1 MNTAKPAMKRIT
13 TRLMPGL
20 ATAPVR
26 YTRAAVVDLLADYE
40 DTGLSPAEIEKMKRE
55 RTAVVHCCECKRR
68 KTEDCAMQYEC
79 DCGTQCC
86 WESDNDYCSW
96 GERKEDENDE

>member
-1 MNTAKPAMKRIT
+1 MKRIT

-40 DTGLSPAEIEKMKRE
+40 DTGLSPAEIEKMTRE
-55 RTAVVHCCECKRR
+55 QDPVVRCSECRLR
-68 KTEDCAMQYEC
+68 GTEDCAMHVAC
-79 DCGTQCC
+79 DCGARGL
-86 WESDNDYCSW
+86 WETSWETDHDYCSW
-96 GERKEDENDE
+96 GERKEDENDA